1 MDQITAIADNFD
13 YERRS
18 SRDPRYWALFLFGA
32 VFLYAGLTIDPLTN
46 CNDSGECAPI
56 LVPIAA
62 IIGILATAVSAAQ
75 IAANTKRGSCIDPA
89 TGDLIWW
96 QNRTRKHEGDH
107 GRIHPGRIGRIRLVK
122 GSEKADG
129 VHLYDLE
136 GVRQPYFDEEV
147 IPWDVAKWAGRLIAR
162 WPHISFE
169 VIE

>member
-1 MDQITAIADNFD
+1 MSQIAAMTDGFD

-18 SRDPRYWALFLFGA
+18 SRDPRYWALLLFGA

-46 CNDSGECAPI
+46 CSDSGECAPI

-62 IIGILATAVSAAQ
+62 IIGMLATV
-75 IAANTKRGSCIDPA
+75 IAAGRIMANTRRGSCIDPA

-107 GRIHPGRIGRIRLVK
+107 GRIHPSRIGCIRLFK
-122 GSEKADG
+122 ESETADA

-136 GVRQPYFDEEV
+136 GVRQHYFDEEV
-147 IPWDVAKWAGRLIAR
+147 IPWNVAKWAGRLIAR